1 MHRGDT
7 VQRVAWGFMGCMGP
21 LFMGV
26 QGGFRVTNET
36 VVHGVNGAL
45 MYRAAWGVWGTRA
58 EGCMGLSRALVHW
71 CA

>member
-21 LFMGV
+21 VFMGV

-36 VVHGVNGAL
+36 VVHGVNG
-45 MYRAAWGVWGTRA
+45 T
-58 EGCMGLSRALVHW
+58 LVYSVCSIYLFL
-71 CA
+71 CAVFCAQG